1 MKKVLSAFLAVAT
14 IAGSLATAM
23 PAAQARDG
31 GAVAAGV
38 GLGILG
44 GAIAGAATAIT
55 TIRAATTP
63 QKAENGA
70 RRKNVPK
77 ARQTERRRAGRAAT
91 GSVTVAVI
99 DSGSSGPGGRS

>member
-44 GAIAGAATAIT
+44 GAIAGAA
-55 TIRAATTP
+55 RNRGAARCCSASAAAVAP
-63 QKAENGA
+63 DAS
-70 RRKNVPK
+70 
-77 ARQTERRRAGRAAT
+77 RRRP
-91 GSVTVAVI
+91 S
-99 DSGSSGPGGRS
+99 